1 MKSLSTSPGG
11 RLEMNHRVLAVAHP
25 CATWSTSITFDSMG
39 TKDLLHPSAAAVAA
53 ILAAKAPDIQVRQL
67 EASTRT
73 AAEAA
78 TALGCEP
85 GAIANSLVFVAD
97 DGPVLILASGAHRV
111 DLELVETVTGL
122 AKLRRAT
129 PEEVR
134 AATGQP
140 IGGVAPVG
148 HPAALRTLVD
158 QHLARYP
165 TVWAAAGTPHAV
177 FATTFDQLVELTGGT
192 PACVAKD
199 DPATH

>member
-1 MKSLSTSPGG
+1 
-11 RLEMNHRVLAVAHP
+11 
-25 CATWSTSITFDSMG
+25 MG
-39 TKDLLHPSAAAVAA
+39 TEDRLHPSAAAVAA
-53 ILAAKAPDIQVRQL
+53 ILAAKAPDVQVRQL

-78 TALGCEP
+78 NAVGCEP
-85 GAIANSLVFVAD
+85 GAIANSLVFIAD
-97 DGPVLILASGAHRV
+97 DGPILILASGAHRV
-111 DLELVETVTGL
+111 DLKLVEATTGL

-158 QHLARYP
+158 LHLARYP
-165 TVWAAAGTPHAV
+165 CVWAAAGTPYAV
-177 FATTFDQLVELTGGT
+177 FATTFDQLIELTGGT
-192 PACVAKD
+192 PVHVAAD
-199 DPATH
+199 TPATE